1 MKNIKEEGQPWQGGV
16 AKNITFIV
24 TKDCQLACKY
34 CYLVGKNVKE
44 RMSWETAKAFIDYV
58 LSREEEFREESV
70 VWDFIGGEP
79 FLEIELIDKICDY
92 LKLRMFELDHHWFNS
107 YRFSFSTNGINYH
120 TPEVQNFI
128 KKNREHLSIGIT
140 IDGTE
145 KKHDL
150 NRVYKSGSTA
160 GSAVTGEPSVPQ
172 AVTGEPPVLQ
182 ERGSY
187 KDVVR
192 NIPLWLKQFP
202 DAGTKVTISSADI
215 PYITES
221 VLHLYS
227 LGIHQVNINVVFED
241 VWQDGDDRRFEEQ
254 LMTLA
259 DAIIDGG
266 WYQDY
271 ACSFFSEHIGKPLD
285 PERDNQN
292 WCGAGRMLSVDAA
305 GNLYPCTRFAQYSLR
320 SKKALIIGNIHD
332 GINQNL
338 LRPFMTLDRTTQSP
352 QKCLDCEVASGCAW
366 CQGEN
371 YDAAQTNTIYERS
384 TAICLMHKARVRANN
399 YYWNKLFRKLELEDR
414 REEYEANKR
423 QEAKMP
429 C

>member
-1 MKNIKEEGQPWQGGV
+1 MNLKEENKTWQEGT

-44 RMSWETAKAFIDYV
+44 RMSWETAKTFIDYV
-58 LSREEEFREESV
+58 LGHEEEFREESV

-92 LKLRMFELDHHWFNS
+92 LKLRMFEMNHHWFNS

-120 TPEVQNFI
+120 TPEVQAFI
-128 KKNREHLSIGIT
+128 QKNREHLSIGIT

-150 NRVYKSGSTA
+150 NRVWKQPTA
-160 GSAVTGEPSVPQ
+160 DANGLTQPS
-172 AVTGEPPVLQ
+172 

-187 KDVVR
+187 KEVVK
-192 NIPLWLKQFP
+192 NIPLWLSQFP

-215 PYITES
+215 PYIKES

-241 VWQDGDDRRFEEQ
+241 VWQEGDDKRFEEQ
-254 LMTLA
+254 LMQLA

-266 WYQDY
+266 YYQDY
-271 ACSFFSEHIGKPLD
+271 ACSFFSETIGKPLD
-285 PERDNQN
+285 SERDNQN

-320 SKKALIIGNIHD
+320 EKKALIIGNIHD

-338 LRPFMTLDRTTQSP
+338 LRPFLTLDRTTQSP
-352 QKCLDCEVASGCAW
+352 QKCLECEVASGCAW

-399 YYWNKLFRKLELEDR
+399 YYWNKLYRKLELEGR
-414 REEYEANKR
+414 REEYEQNKR
-423 QEAKMP
+423 EEPAIT

>member
-1 MKNIKEEGQPWQGGV
+1 MFNIFENRQLLMDKIKKNEGAWKDGV
-16 AKNITFIV
+16 SKSITFIV

-58 LSREEEFREESV
+58 LAREDEFREESV

-92 LKLRMFELDHHWFNS
+92 LKTRMFELNHHWFNS

-120 TPEVQNFI
+120 TPEVQRFI
-128 KKNREHLSIGIT
+128 EKNRDHLSIGIT

-150 NRVYKSGSTA
+150 NRVWKEVKPDENGIIH
-160 GSAVTGEPSVPQ
+160 PSD
-172 AVTGEPPVLQ
+172 
-182 ERGSY
+182 RGSY

-221 VLHLYS
+221 VLHLYG

-241 VWQDGDDRRFEEQ
+241 VWQEGDDRRFEEQ
-254 LMTLA
+254 LMKLA

-271 ACSFFSEHIGKPLD
+271 ACSFFSEYIGKPLD

-320 SKKALIIGNIHD
+320 SKKALIIGNIRD

-338 LRPFMTLDRTTQSP
+338 LRPFLTLDRTTQSP

-371 YDAAQTNTIYERS
+371 YDAADTPTIYQRS

-399 YYWNKLFRKLELEDR
+399 YYWNKLYRKLELEGR
-414 REEYEANKR
+414 REEYEQNKR
-423 QEAKMP
+423 DVQPEI

>member
-1 MKNIKEEGQPWQGGV
+1 MSSVKDSLGSWQHGT
-16 AKNITFIV
+16 AKIITFIV

-34 CYLVGKNVKE
+34 CYLVGKNAKE

-58 LSREEEFREESV
+58 LGHEEKFREESV

-92 LKLRMFELDHHWFNS
+92 LKTRMFELDHHWFNS

-120 TPEVQNFI
+120 TPEVQRFI
-128 KKNREHLSIGIT
+128 AKNRDHLSIGIT

-145 KKHDL
+145 RKHDL
-150 NRVYKSGSTA
+150 NRVWKQPVADSNGLTL
-160 GSAVTGEPSVPQ
+160 PS
-172 AVTGEPPVLQ
+172 EH
-182 ERGSY
+182 GSY

-202 DAGTKVTISSADI
+202 EAGTKVTISSADI

-221 VLHLYS
+221 VLHLYN
-227 LGIHQVNINVVFED
+227 LGIHEVNINVVFED
-241 VWQDGDDRRFEEQ
+241 VWQEGDDLRFEEQ
-254 LMTLA
+254 LMALA

-266 WYQDY
+266 WYSDH

-305 GNLYPCTRFAQYSLR
+305 GNLYPCTRFAHYSLR
-320 SKKALIIGNIHD
+320 SKKALVIGNIKD
-332 GINQNL
+332 GINDNL
-338 LRPFMTLDRTTQSP
+338 LRPFLTLDRTTQSP

-371 YDAAQTNTIYERS
+371 YDAAQTDTIFERS

-399 YYWNKLFRKLELEDR
+399 YYWNKLYRKLELEGR
-414 REEYEANKR
+414 REEFEANKH
-423 QEAKMP
+423 EVKP
-429 C
+429 SIC